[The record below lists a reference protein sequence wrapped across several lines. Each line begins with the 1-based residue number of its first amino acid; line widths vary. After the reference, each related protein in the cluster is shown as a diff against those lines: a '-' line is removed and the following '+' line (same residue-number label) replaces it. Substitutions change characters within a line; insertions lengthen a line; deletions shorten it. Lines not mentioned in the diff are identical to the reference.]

1 MASVAVL
8 YLHMTWD
15 YKAQRPLQI
24 KKLHEGTPISIND
37 PYDVNLG
44 KAQRYFCCRCGY
56 PCRRKPED
64 DKKMVNRAG
73 KRAFFTHDNIP
84 DHPYCKFRTE
94 QSDGQRFSS
103 EITGNQIVEDEHKT
117 IVSSWCSLIEE
128 QELSNDTE
136 NEHRGTI
143 EDDWGPLAGTPIMC
157 HIGLKELRERK
168 IHSVQYIAWH
178 LHDFLDRDIQLPGC
192 NTYSLF
198 QDVFFHASQTAGL
211 GLNTSALFWGQV
223 QKFFSKGSIIVLP
236 LVMKTIAYI

>member
-1 MASVAVL
+1 
-8 YLHMTWD
+8 
-15 YKAQRPLQI
+15 
-24 KKLHEGTPISIND
+24 
-37 PYDVNLG
+37 
-44 KAQRYFCCRCGY
+44 
-56 PCRRKPED
+56 
-64 DKKMVNRAG
+64 MVNRAG

-103 EITGNQIVEDEHKT
+103 EITGSQIVEDEHKT

-143 EDDWGPLAGTPIMC
+143 EDDWSPLAGTPIMR

-223 QKFFSKGSIIVLP
+223 QNFFSKGSIIVLP